1 MSAYSFLDVSAVI
14 DGPGGNFSLTGEND
28 QEGISIEPVSDQN
41 TMTEGADGN
50 VMHSL
55 SAGSACTA
63 TIRLLKTSPLNA
75 KLNELYKY
83 QTSSAA
89 YHGVA
94 PHTGAWIETG
104 EAVMSSTW
112 LPGSPDYRCP
122 ACRWRGPAAELEGQ
136 AENKCPE
143 CGCICGQDQ
152 KEKSR
157 ERNHRQVDR
166 GNKIPPRRSGEAVQ
180 GCQGIASS
188 VSASEVGR

>member
-89 YHGVA
+89 YHGQNTITIRDSARGDDCVV
-94 PHTGAWIETG
+94 T
-104 EAVMSSTW
+104 EAAFKK
-112 LPGSPDYRCP
+112 LPANQWAAQGNTLEWAFDGGKYNPILGS
-122 ACRWRGPAAELEGQ
+122 G
-136 AENKCPE
+136 
-143 CGCICGQDQ
+143 
-152 KEKSR
+152 
-157 ERNHRQVDR
+157 V
-166 GNKIPPRRSGEAVQ
+166 SGET
-180 GCQGIASS
+180 
-188 VSASEVGR
+188 EE